1 MKSNAILDSLSA
13 EELASISQRIKY
25 LRTDILQMTQS
36 EFANAANISQ
46 TYLSFLER
54 GERDINIPF
63 ITNIS
68 SSLKINLD
76 WLIYGIGDDSN
87 IFASQHI
94 TKELLL
100 KNSQEYALSELQ
112 KAYSLKNTDLDFLKW
127 YLSLSKAERLHFV
140 EATNTISK
148 LMK

>member
-1 MKSNAILDSLSA
+1 MKYNSLLDSLSA
-13 EELASISQRIKY
+13 EELTSISQRIKY

-46 TYLSFLER
+46 SYLSFLER
-54 GERDINIPF
+54 GERDVNISF

-87 IFASQHI
+87 IFASQNI
-94 TKELLL
+94 TKERLI
-100 KNSQEYALSELQ
+100 KDNQEYALSESQ
-112 KAYSLKNTDLDFLKW
+112 KAYSLKTNDLDFLKW
-127 YLSLSKAERLHFV
+127 YLSLSKSERQHFV

>member
-1 MKSNAILDSLSA
+1 MKYNALLNSLSA
-13 EELASISQRIKY
+13 EELARISQRIKH

-46 TYLSFLER
+46 TYLSFIER
-54 GERDINIPF
+54 GEREVNISF

-87 IFASQHI
+87 IFASQNI
-94 TKELLL
+94 TKELLI
-100 KNSQEYALSELQ
+100 KDSQEYALSVLQ
-112 KAYSLKNTDLDFLKW
+112 KAYSLKTNDLDFLKW
-127 YLSLSKAERLHFV
+127 YLSLSKSERQHFV